1 MEISELIASEK
12 LKKTTANKANSL
24 AELYRRMEMAEKRV
38 SEFGGR
44 SIEIM
49 QSQQQRELWKKKKKP
64 KNRDLKDSTERFNNH
79 TIRVPEREQK
89 ECSKE

>member
-1 MEISELIASEK
+1 MEISELIAFEK

-24 AELYRRMEMAEKRV
+24 AELCRRMEMAEKRV

-49 QSQQQRELWKKKKKP
+49 QSQQ
-64 KNRDLKDSTERFNNH
+64 
-79 TIRVPEREQK
+79 
-89 ECSKE
+89 